1 MHALPG
7 GSSDKSGPVH
17 RGIRSGW
24 GAFVW
29 MMKIVIPV
37 SLFTQLLAWSGWLG
51 KVDFLIQ
58 PVMEWL
64 SLPPMAALPL
74 LIGILANI
82 YAGIAAMA
90 VLSFTRAEMTL
101 MAIFLLIAHNMIQE
115 GIVQAKSGI
124 GFVKATLVR
133 LIAAVATVLAV
144 APFLETGTEAGAA
157 VSALTQAQSVPIGRA
172 LLDWVPAVV
181 SLGAK
186 MFVIIMLIMVMME
199 TFKAKGW
206 INNIARALAPLLRIM
221 GLSREVGLLWLT
233 AVVFGLAYGGALI
246 IAESNAGHLK
256 REELETLHLSVGIN
270 HSMVEDPTLFLS
282 LGLNPFWLWIPRL
295 ITAIIATRLITFY
308 RKRRERKYAPA
319 RKTTR
324 RLR

>member
-1 MHALPG
+1 MHVSPG
-7 GSSDKSGPVH
+7 ESSDRSGPFR

-24 GAFVW
+24 SSFVW

-64 SLPPMAALPL
+64 SLPAMAALPL
-74 LIGILANI
+74 MIGILANI

-90 VLSFTRAEMTL
+90 VLPFTSAEMTL

-124 GFVKATLVR
+124 GFVKAGLVR
-133 LIAAVATVLAV
+133 LIAAVVTVLAV
-144 APFLETGTEAGAA
+144 APFLETGAETRAA
-157 VSALTQAQSVPIGRA
+157 VSVPAQVPSIPIDRA
-172 LLDWVPAVV
+172 LLDWIPAVV

-186 MFVIIMLIMVMME
+186 MFVIIMLIMIMME
-199 TFKAKGW
+199 IFKAKGW

-246 IAESNAGHLK
+246 IAESNAGRLK
-256 REELETLHLSVGIN
+256 REDLETLHLSVGIN
-270 HSMVEDPTLFLS
+270 HSMIEDPTLFLS
-282 LGLNPFWLWIPRL
+282 LGLNPFWLWVPRL
-295 ITAIIATRLITFY
+295 ITAIVATRLITFY
-308 RKRRERKYAPA
+308 RKRLKRK
-319 RKTTR
+319 
-324 RLR
+324 